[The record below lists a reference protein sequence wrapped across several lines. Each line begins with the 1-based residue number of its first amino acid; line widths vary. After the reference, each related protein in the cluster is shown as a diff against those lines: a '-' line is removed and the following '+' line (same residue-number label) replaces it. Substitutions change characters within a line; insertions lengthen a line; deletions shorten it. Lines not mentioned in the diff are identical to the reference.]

1 MGEKEKKPKRKSV
14 KKNIVTDD
22 MLTNLYIKPLK
33 DKGENMPK
41 FQSYVDGYIY
51 QADLLFL
58 PHDDDHKY
66 ALVVVDI
73 GSKRVDAMPLKVK
86 ESKVIAQ
93 GLETIFTR
101 DILHGYPKI
110 LEVDAGKEF
119 EGAVSKY
126 LKTKKITLRIAKPY
140 RHRQQAMVER
150 KNQQIGTMLFKRMTA
165 EELLTGEPA
174 RGWTDDLPEIIKEIN
189 KKIKKRKPRTINM
202 ENIPDRE
209 WKCEGDACDALEQ
222 GTKVRVALDAPIDV
236 ATGKRLPGKFRDSD
250 IRWTIKTHT
259 IMQTIIQP
267 GQPPMYLVDKANG
280 EVDHSA
286 AYTRNQL
293 QVVPKNEKLPDKSL
307 IRGTK
312 TKGVTKYIVE
322 KILDKKKEKGK
333 VYYLVKWKG
342 FSNKDNTWEP
352 RTNLIIDVP
361 DMIKEYE
368 KSIPK

>member
-1 MGEKEKKPKRKSV
+1 
-14 KKNIVTDD
+14 
-22 MLTNLYIKPLK
+22 
-33 DKGENMPK
+33 
-41 FQSYVDGYIY
+41 
-51 QADLLFL
+51 
-58 PHDDDHKY
+58 
-66 ALVVVDI
+66 
-73 GSKRVDAMPLKVK
+73 
-86 ESKVIAQ
+86 
-93 GLETIFTR
+93 
-101 DILHGYPKI
+101 
-110 LEVDAGKEF
+110 
-119 EGAVSKY
+119 
-126 LKTKKITLRIAKPY
+126 
-140 RHRQQAMVER
+140 
-150 KNQQIGTMLFKRMTA
+150 
-165 EELLTGEPA
+165 
-174 RGWTDDLPEIIKEIN
+174 
-189 KKIKKRKPRTINM
+189 
-202 ENIPDRE
+202 
-209 WKCEGDACDALEQ
+209 
-222 GTKVRVALDAPIDV
+222 
-236 ATGKRLPGKFRDSD
+236 
-250 IRWTIKTHT
+250 
-259 IMQTIIQP
+259 MQTIIQP

>member
-1 MGEKEKKPKRKSV
+1 MA
-14 KKNIVTDD
+14 KNKVTDD
-22 MLTNLYIKPLK
+22 MLTNLYIKPKK

-41 FQSYVDGYIY
+41 FQSYADGYIY

-73 GSKRVDAMPLKVK
+73 GSKHVDAMPLKVK

-119 EGAVSKY
+119 EGAVTKY
-126 LKTKKITLRIAKPY
+126 LKTKKITLRTAKPY

-174 RGWTDDLPEIIKEIN
+174 RGWTDDLPEVIKEIN
-189 KKIKKRKPRTINM
+189 KKIKKRKPRIIDI

-209 WKCEGDACDALEQ
+209 WKCEGDACDTLEQ

-250 IRWTIKTHT
+250 IRWTIKQHT

-280 EVDHSA
+280 EVDHRS

-293 QVVPKNEKLPDKSL
+293 QVVPPNEKLPDKSL

-322 KILDKKKEKGK
+322 KILDKKREKGK

-342 FSNKDNTWEP
+342 FSNKENTFEP
-352 RTNLIIDVP
+352 RTTLMLDVP

-368 KSIPK
+368 KSILK